1 MSVDLNVEEAVAS
14 RYSSAAAER
23 EAALCCPVT
32 YNPDLLKIIPQE
44 IIDRDYGCGDP
55 SPFVRPGD
63 TVVDLGSGGGKLCY
77 IASQLVGAE
86 GKVIGVDCN
95 REMLG
100 LARQYQPE
108 IADKLGYA
116 NVDFRC
122 GLIQN
127 LSLDLELLAQELE
140 NIQATGVE
148 RILHTRQLEQRLST
162 EQKMIADDS
171 VDCVVSNC
179 VLNLVQP
186 NDRRQLFREVFRVL
200 KNGGRAA
207 ISDIVSDEDIPAE
220 MRADPTLWSGCISG
234 AWREDEFLEEFYQ
247 AGFHGITI
255 EKLET
260 EPWQTI
266 QGIEFRSMTVV
277 AYKGKAGP
285 CLDRNQALIYR
296 GPFKQ
301 VEDDDGH
308 TYFRGK
314 RMAVCD
320 KTFKLLQQPPYAG
333 SFLPVNPIQD
343 IPLNKATPFDCRRNE
358 VRAPRETKGA
368 DYAATSQQPPE
379 VFQLGRCDADG
390 PCC

>member
-1 MSVDLNVEEAVAS
+1 M
-14 RYSSAAAER
+14 
-23 EAALCCPVT
+23 
-32 YNPDLLKIIPQE
+32 
-44 IIDRDYGCGDP
+44 
-55 SPFVRPGD
+55 
-63 TVVDLGSGGGKLCY
+63 
-77 IASQLVGAE
+77 
-86 GKVIGVDCN
+86 
-95 REMLG
+95 
-100 LARQYQPE
+100 
-108 IADKLGYA
+108 
-116 NVDFRC
+116 
-122 GLIQN
+122 
-127 LSLDLELLAQELE
+127 LAQELE
-140 NIQATGVE
+140 HIQVTGVE
-148 RILHTRQLEQRLST
+148 RILQTRQLEQRLST
-162 EQKMIADDS
+162 EQKMSADDS

-320 KTFKLLQQPPYAG
+320 KTFKLLQQAPYAG

-343 IPLNKATPFDCRRNE
+343 IPLNEATPFDCRRNE